1 MRPRALVPALLVC
14 ACIDLDLDA
23 DLEGPRL
30 LDGNLPGPRTVEV
43 PVRDPLVL
51 RFSEALDPAHLRVAL
66 VAWPTVGSCALTPE
80 CDEGSCERG
89 RCQTDPLTDADL
101 RAVERGEALDDAIAV
116 DAVLEDSELGP
127 GSELRVTPR
136 RPLAAHA
143 RHSLVVFARDRR
155 GAPLVDEHGDAV
167 VLRRDLVTAGAG
179 SSGPEPRLI
188 SPPPGE
194 GAVPTDLARVET
206 AFPRPVDLDPA
217 ATLTLLG
224 DDGSARSLID
234 PQPCP
239 GWLPDL
245 CLSWR
250 TDAPLVPGV
259 AYQLGAG
266 ALRDRSGRLAV
277 PPAEPALFRAGP
289 GPDPSPPDLSQLLLE
304 PRGRC
309 VHAVLVAPEPLR
321 LRLAA
326 GGVTR
331 ELVVP
336 AGPVDL
342 GLALAGPPGAVVEV
356 RVEAWDLAGRAA
368 ERTFEHVL
376 GDSFDPAAPPLALAE
391 ILANP
396 RGREP
401 AQEFVE
407 LVDLRP
413 SGGPRTL
420 TGLRLVDGPAGA
432 LDLAGGDPL
441 PPFISEPGQRLLVV
455 PAGFDPAEGSDPA
468 PAPATALVRVDASL
482 AGGGLK
488 NGAGEALALVWEAGP
503 NGPVV
508 LDSYGGWHDAGDLPG
523 RSLARPAGGCDAP
536 AAWRPHPSGAASPG
550 AAP

>member
-1 MRPRALVPALLVC
+1 MSPRALGPAVLLC

-30 LDGNLPGPRTVEV
+30 VGGDLPGPRTVEV
-43 PVRDPLVL
+43 PVAGPLVL
-51 RFSEALDPAHLRVAL
+51 RFSEPIDPAQLHVAL
-66 VAWPTVGSCALTPE
+66 VAWPTAGSCMLTPV

-101 RAVERGEALDDAIAV
+101 RAALRGDPLDDALPLSH
-116 DAVLEDSELGP
+116 VLSDSSFGP
-127 GSELRVTPR
+127 ATELRVTPL

-143 RHSLVVFARDRR
+143 RHSLLVSARDRR
-155 GAPLVDEHGDAV
+155 GAPLVDEHGVAAL
-167 VLRRDLVTAGAG
+167 LRRDLVTAARG
-179 SSGPEPRLI
+179 SSGPEPLLV
-188 SPPPGE
+188 SPPADAGN
-194 GAVPTDLARVET
+194 VPTDLARVET
-206 AFPRPVDLDPA
+206 AFPRPIARDAA
-217 ATLTLLG
+217 ATLDLLG
-224 DDGSARSLID
+224 DDGSTLALVD

-250 TDAPLVPGV
+250 TAAPLSPGV

-266 ALRDRSGRLAV
+266 TLRDGSGRLAV
-277 PPAEPALFRAGP
+277 PPPEPALFRAGA
-289 GPDPSPPDLSQLLLE
+289 GPDPAPPDLSQLALE
-304 PRGRC
+304 ERGRC
-309 VHAVLVAPEPLR
+309 VHAVLTAAEPLR
-321 LRLAA
+321 LRISTGAA
-326 GGVTR
+326 AR
-331 ELVVP
+331 ELVAP

-342 GLALAGPPGAVVEV
+342 GLALAGPPGAAVPVL
-356 RVEAWDLAGRAA
+356 VEAWDLAGRRA

-376 GDSFDPAAPPLALAE
+376 GDTFDPSAPPLALTE

-413 SGGPRTL
+413 TGPPL
-420 TGLRLVDGPAGA
+420 QHVGLRLVDGPAGA
-432 LDLAGGDPL
+432 LDLEAGDPL
-441 PPFISEPGQRLLVV
+441 PPFTSVPGQRLLVV
-455 PAGFDPAEGSDPA
+455 PTAYDPAEGSDPA
-468 PAPATALVRVDASL
+468 PAPGALLVRTDASL

-503 NGPVV
+503 NGPVL

-536 AAWRPHPSGAASPG
+536 AAWRPHPSGAAAPG
-550 AAP
+550 LAP